1 MKKKILAVLA
11 VFLCMG
17 SVAMADLATSEGSL
31 GGIYP
36 GASTTYITEIYGIP
50 DEDTPAKY
58 TAAWDEY
65 TKFIKYGNSVSFYCT
80 GKTANGPFD
89 VVMIHI
95 SANNGFATPRG
106 IHVGSTRR
114 AVYNAYGRPY
124 VNQGNGKHLWYKVE
138 KRGNL
143 VIHFKGDI
151 VESINLGWNA

>member
-11 VFLCMG
+11 GMLCIG
-17 SVAMADLATSEGSL
+17 SVVMANLATDEGTL

-36 GASTTYITEIYGIP
+36 GADVDYITEIYGQP
-50 DEDTPAKY
+50 DRQEPAHY

-65 TKFIKYGNSVSFYCT
+65 STSIEYGDSVYFFCT
-80 GKTANGPFD
+80 GPSANGPFH
-89 VVMIHI
+89 VASMRI
-95 SANNGFATPRG
+95 SANNGFSTPRG

-114 AVYNAYGRPY
+114 AVYNAYGQPY

-143 VIHFKGDI
+143 VFHFKGDI